1 MISITSAA
9 FVTIQ
14 FTSIGILVFT
24 GKVIPGNIFLKILL
38 LISLVFGL
46 WSMAMMKFK
55 FNIFPELIP
64 GSKLITSGP
73 YRYIRHPMYTAVL
86 AITFIWLIDE
96 FTPFRLTVWMVLLID
111 LVMKFKHE
119 EKILLE
125 RYDNYR
131 EYKNRTKKLIPFI
144 Y

>member
-1 MISITSAA
+1 
-9 FVTIQ
+9 
-14 FTSIGILVFT
+14 
-24 GKVIPGNIFLKILL
+24 
-38 LISLVFGL
+38 
-46 WSMAMMKFK
+46 
-55 FNIFPELIP
+55 
-64 GSKLITSGP
+64 
-73 YRYIRHPMYTAVL
+73 MYTAVL